1 MIRRPPISTRTDTLF
16 PDTTLFRSRRETFGP
31 TDETVGLTGPA
42 NRMIG
47 PPPLEMDEG
56 DMDEDE
62 QRGRQATRSR
72 LAAGCPGI
80 SRFRSRDPTPLPFAF
95 AALFVAAPPTG
106 WAQPARQVTHA
117 TSLGRASRGERV
129 HLSGSKNV

>member
-72 LAAGCPGI
+72 LADGCPGI
-80 SRFRSRDPTPLPFAF
+80 SRFRSRDRTPLPFAF
-95 AALFVAAPPTG
+95 AALFVAGPQTG
-106 WAQPARQVTHA
+106 WAQT
-117 TSLGRASRGERV
+117 ASQDRKTTRLNSS
-129 HLSGSKNV
+129 H